1 MKRILPGERTGLL
14 EDSGA
19 ETAITHMIFFIAA
32 IILAISAV
40 ALITADVQSL
50 VSSSGAS
57 SRLLS
62 EQMRTDITI
71 INDPETIPFDNSTQ
85 KYTFYAK
92 NTGKTELVPDYV
104 TVLVDGILI
113 DPSDVDL
120 SLDDGDIMWRPG
132 YVLTMNVTTTPSPLG
147 SGDHRIQ
154 VAAENGKSGAMSF
167 ET

>member
-1 MKRILPGERTGLL
+1 MRRMLLTERTDLI
-14 EDSGA
+14 EDTGA

-32 IILAISAV
+32 IILAISVV
-40 ALITADVQSL
+40 ALISADVQSMM
-50 VSSSGAS
+50 SSSGTS

-62 EQMRTDITI
+62 EQMRTDITLV
-71 INDPETIPFDNSTQ
+71 NDPEIIPYDNSTQ

-104 TVLVDGILI
+104 TVIVDGILL

-120 SLDDGDIMWRPG
+120 ALDDGDIMWRPG
-132 YVLTMNVTTTPSPLG
+132 YILTMNVTTTPSPLD
-147 SGDHRIQ
+147 SGDHRIL